1 MWLPTSGQVSR
12 SDVEARRTRSQAELF
27 SCSETGSLIF
37 LAVRAGP
44 AQSVPETALSCC
56 SQPLSLDGGLGS
68 YAVHQDAKV
77 NLDTLVR
84 RRQENNLRLKREL
97 EAGSS
102 RCFSGEQPDSHIR
115 KSLGRELSSTR
126 VGRGGSWPFSRLD
139 KP

>member
-84 RRQENNLRLKREL
+84 RRQENNLRRSENWRR
-97 EAGSS
+97 ARADAFRGNS
-102 RCFSGEQPDSHIR
+102 PIR
-115 KSLGRELSSTR
+115 ISENL
-126 VGRGGSWPFSRLD
+126 
-139 KP
+139 